1 MIPTYGT
8 GAYRLVEPPLTGEA
22 AGTWHA
28 VGWIWPGDPAHAGT
42 VRGLERGEALC
53 GLWADPIAKF
63 GVFDPDRRPE
73 STCHTCSWLRAIRT
87 HTVPEWLA
95 RLGAEPGRILAV
107 AVAEAI
113 LDDARHDWDTED
125 CEFVVDLLAAVS
137 GHAGVPLIAEDC
149 AEGGCDHGSD
159 GCPTVGLACHACSL
173 PDPSEDH
180 RYRAEATVA
189 APCSTLRTLA
199 RSHGVLVLDDDLVLV
214 FGGPRFGKTWP
225 VPRGPIDP
233 TSPLIPR
240 DSAGGRS

>member
-8 GAYRLVEPPLTGEA
+8 GAYRLVEPPMTGEA

-95 RLGAEPGRILAV
+95 RLGAEPGRSLAV

-113 LDDARHDWDTED
+113 LDGARRDWDTED
-125 CEFVVDLLAAVS
+125 CEFEDVVDLLAAVS
-137 GHAGVPLIAEDC
+137 GHAGVPLIAAEC
-149 AEGGCDHGSD
+149 AEGGCDHGPG
-159 GCPTVGLACHACSL
+159 GCPTVRLACHACSL

-180 RYRAEATVA
+180 RYRAEATVS

-199 RSHGVLVLDDDLVLV
+199 RSYGVSVLDDLVLV
-214 FGGPRFGKTWP
+214 FGGPRLGKSC
-225 VPRGPIDP
+225 RGPLGP
-233 TSPLIPR
+233 AGPAGPAGSF
-240 DSAGGRS
+240 DSAGGR